1 MDKFGIDYLNLSFD
15 LLRFLKTEERLKSIR
30 ISLKILIIVLFDF
43 SKNQGLSTMNLE
55 NSIKNLQNF
64 KKNQKITQ
72 SFKNSVNF

>member
-1 MDKFGIDYLNLSFD
+1 MDKFGIDYLNLTFD

-55 NSIKNLQNF
+55 NSIKVYKIS
-64 KKNQKITQ
+64 KKIKKITQ
-72 SFKNSVNF
+72 SS